1 MTTLGNIELIKNGIF
16 NSGVAFELNTPSNVD
31 EIIKFDDGWQA
42 EIRSGIQYLVV
53 RGSLPKSTVD
63 ESTVEEIYQICYEY
77 AQQFLDLL
85 SVCKITQLRLS
96 NYRDSFLVWWM
107 DNNEQNLQIQSL
119 WCEKIGVKCAA
130 VYDENGLHINSIKA
144 SGHHPSYRYFRLSKE
159 SEDLFESF
167 RNMYLAFE
175 NLLHDFT
182 QKERNERE
190 GDWLKRALKELE
202 ETHNVRIS
210 QIFTRYQPPQSDKE
224 RNEKIYELIHRE
236 LYTNVRCKIFHFK
249 QESLCLIP
257 GRLKDQEIVAWALHE
272 ITRIFIAMAISKKN
286 IIPRGIF
293 SSSRELLSEQ
303 VNSSIPDEMNLL
315 FSQEDPEKFNLS
327 LSVDPITNFPDVIVS
342 ALINSPPFNLPTKVL
357 ESKWT
362 KLGPLSH
369 YHVNFFD
376 ATLVIDGIDSL
387 EFRYKFSAKDID

>member
-1 MTTLGNIELIKNGIF
+1 MITLGNIELIKNGIF
-16 NSGVAFELNTPSNVD
+16 NSGVAFELNTPNNVD
-31 EIIKFDDGWQA
+31 EIIKFDHGWQA

-53 RGSLPKSTVD
+53 RGQRSKSTVD
-63 ESTVEEIYQICYEY
+63 DIYSRCYEC

-85 SVCKITQLRLS
+85 SVHNTVQLRLS
-96 NYRDSFLVWWM
+96 NYRDSFLIWWI
-107 DNNEQNLQIQSL
+107 DNNGQHLQIRDL
-119 WCEKIGVKCAA
+119 RCEKIGIKFSVH
-130 VYDENGLHINSIKA
+130 DENGLDINSTKA
-144 SGHHPSYRYFRLSKE
+144 SSYHPSYRYFRLSKE

-182 QKERNERE
+182 PRKIKPNKRLE
-190 GDWLKRALKELE
+190 GEGVWLKRALRELE
-202 ETHNVRIS
+202 DNVRIS
-210 QIFTRYQPPQSDKE
+210 QIFTRYQPPQPDEE
-224 RNEKIYELIHRE
+224 RNESFSDLIYRE
-236 LYTNVRCKIFHFK
+236 LYENVRCKTFHFK
-249 QESLCLIP
+249 EEGLCLIP
-257 GRLKDQEIVAWALHE
+257 GRLEDQKIVAWALHE
-272 ITRIFIAMAISKKN
+272 ITRIFIAMAINKKD
-286 IIPRGIF
+286 IIPRGSSR
-293 SSSRELLSEQ
+293 SSSGFLAQQ
-303 VNSSIPDEMNLL
+303 VNLSIPDEMNLS

-342 ALINSPPFNLPTKVL
+342 ALINSPPFNLPTRIL

-387 EFRYKFSAKDID
+387 EFRYKFSAKDIN